1 MMIALPVTALHA
13 LGSGWPS
20 RCTSALLM
28 AAWLMLGAATA
39 TAQTAA
45 APATAAS
52 PAASAPAVAAD
63 YRLSAGDTIRIL
75 VFQNPDLT
83 LETRV
88 TEAGAISYPLL
99 GSLRIAGQTVAQVE
113 KRIADGLR
121 DGNFIKQPQ
130 VTVSL
135 LQVRGNQA
143 SVLGQ
148 VNRPGRYPIESADLR
163 LTDLV
168 AIAGGVATTGGERL
182 TLVGVRNGQPYR
194 VEVDLPK
201 LFAEGS
207 RTGDIIIQNGDAVW
221 VDRAPMIYIYG
232 EAQRPGAL
240 RLERGMTVM
249 QALAAGGGLTLRG
262 TEKGLRVHRKGE
274 DGKIEILQ
282 PAMDDVL
289 RESDV
294 IYVKESL
301 F

>member
-1 MMIALPVTALHA
+1 MMIASTLLALTPA
-13 LGSGWPS
+13 RSGQPTRLGLSLWV
-20 RCTSALLM
+20 
-28 AAWLMLGAATA
+28 AAVLGLCAATA
-39 TAQTAA
+39 TAQTPAAA
-45 APATAAS
+45 APA
-52 PAASAPAVAAD
+52 ASAAAPAAD
-63 YRLSAGDTIRIL
+63 YRLAAGDTLKIL

-168 AIAGGVATTGGERL
+168 ALAGGVSTAGGERL

-194 VEVDLPK
+194 VEIDLPK
-201 LFAEGS
+201 LFAEGN

-274 DGKIEILQ
+274 DGKIEIVQ
-282 PAMDDVL
+282 PAMDDAL

>member
-1 MMIALPVTALHA
+1 MS
-13 LGSGWPS
+13 SGGHN
-20 RCTSALLM
+20 RFGLALL
-28 AAWLMLGAATA
+28 AAAVLALGAASA
-39 TAQTAA
+39 KAQAQAQTPAA
-45 APATAAS
+45 AA
-52 PAASAPAVAAD
+52 PAASAPAPAAD
-63 YRLSAGDTIRIL
+63 YRLAAGDTLKIL

-113 KRIADGLR
+113 KRITDGLR

-148 VNRPGRYPIESADLR
+148 VNKPGRYPIESADLR

-168 AIAGGVATTGGERL
+168 AVAGGIATTGGERL

-194 VEVDLPK
+194 VEIDLPK
-201 LFAEGS
+201 LFAPGS
-207 RTGDIIIQNGDAVW
+207 RTGDIIIQNGDVVW

-232 EAQRPGAL
+232 EAQKPGAL

-282 PAMDDVL
+282 PAMDDAL

>member
-1 MMIALPVTALHA
+1 MPNRSLRSPRVSGAGLPWLVAVVVGLVSPLALSQTAPA
-13 LGSGWPS
+13 P
-20 RCTSALLM
+20 
-28 AAWLMLGAATA
+28 
-39 TAQTAA
+39 AA
-45 APATAAS
+45 APATA
-52 PAASAPAVAAD
+52 PAAD
-63 YRLSAGDTIRIL
+63 YLLSAGDTIRIL

-135 LQVRGNQA
+135 VQVRGNQA

-148 VNRPGRYPIESADLR
+148 VNRPGRYPIESAELR
-163 LTDLV
+163 LTDLL
-168 AIAGGVATTGGERL
+168 AMAGGVSASGSERL
-182 TLVGVRNGQPYR
+182 TVVGTRNRQPYR

-201 LFAEGS
+201 VFADGS
-207 RTGDIIIQNGDAVW
+207 RASDIVIQSGDVVW
-221 VDRAPMIYIYG
+221 VDRAPTIYIYG
-232 EAQRPGAL
+232 EVQRPGAI

-249 QALAAGGGLTLRG
+249 QALASGGGLTLRG
-262 TEKGLRVHRKGE
+262 TEKGMRVHRKGT

-282 PAMDDVL
+282 PSLDDAV
-289 RESDV
+289 RDSDV
-294 IYVKESL
+294 IYVRESL

>member
-1 MMIALPVTALHA
+1 MMIASILLALTPA
-13 LGSGWPS
+13 RSGQPTRLVLSLWVAAVLGL
-20 RCTSALLM
+20 C
-28 AAWLMLGAATA
+28 AATA
-39 TAQTAA
+39 TAQTPAAA
-45 APATAAS
+45 APA
-52 PAASAPAVAAD
+52 ASAAAPAAD
-63 YRLSAGDTIRIL
+63 YRLAAGDTLKIL

-168 AIAGGVATTGGERL
+168 ALAGGVSTAGGERL

-194 VEVDLPK
+194 VEIDLPK
-201 LFAEGS
+201 LFAEGN

-274 DGKIEILQ
+274 DGKIEIVQ
-282 PAMDDVL
+282 PAMDDAL